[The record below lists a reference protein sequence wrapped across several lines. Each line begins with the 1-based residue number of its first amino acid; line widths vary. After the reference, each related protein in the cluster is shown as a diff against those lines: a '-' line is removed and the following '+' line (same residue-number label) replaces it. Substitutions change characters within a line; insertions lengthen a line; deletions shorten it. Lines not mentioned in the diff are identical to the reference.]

1 MFNMNKDPQGS
12 DFKQRTIDLFLNEIT
27 PKQVLWI
34 QKNLERKLNITEKCS
49 INSLKFFI
57 LSWNC
62 NNLNPLS
69 IN

>member
-34 QKNLERKLNITEKCS
+34 QKNLERKLNIT
-49 INSLKFFI
+49 
-57 LSWNC
+57 
-62 NNLNPLS
+62 
-69 IN
+69 